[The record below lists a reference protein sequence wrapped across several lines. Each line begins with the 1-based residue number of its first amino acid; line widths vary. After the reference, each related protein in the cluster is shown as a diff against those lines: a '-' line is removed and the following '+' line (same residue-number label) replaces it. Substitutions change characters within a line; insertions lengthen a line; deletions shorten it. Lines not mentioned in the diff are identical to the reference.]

1 MRMAYILRMNR
12 KAKNKK
18 ELRQIC
24 MNLENNVVR
33 LVELNNQSVKRSTQE
48 VEKSEIIFR
57 TLWL

>member
-1 MRMAYILRMNR
+1 
-12 KAKNKK
+12 
-18 ELRQIC
+18 